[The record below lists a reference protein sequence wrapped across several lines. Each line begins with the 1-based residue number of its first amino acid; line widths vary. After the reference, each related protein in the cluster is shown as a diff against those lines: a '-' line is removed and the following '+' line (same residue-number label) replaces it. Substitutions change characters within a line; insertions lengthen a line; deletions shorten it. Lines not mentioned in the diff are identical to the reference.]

1 MTTKGARRDM
11 RDDDGMRLDVT
22 ALRMAASWLR
32 RRVRASEAF
41 LILLAVVIGG
51 AAGLLSVVQGA
62 IARTIQHLLFALP
75 SGQRLSS
82 TPAIPALALLA
93 LPLGGAILALFSW
106 VVKARA
112 RKMVDAVEANA
123 LHGGRMSWSDS
134 LVISGQTIISNGFGA
149 SVGLEAAYAQ
159 LGGLVSSIAGGWYRR
174 RSYAR
179 RSAIP
184 SRRGVSIFVEKPSR
198 VPATSVGFAR

>member
-1 MTTKGARRDM
+1 MRPDL
-11 RDDDGMRLDVT
+11 RDDGGMTLDVT
-22 ALRMAASWLR
+22 AFRLAAAWLR
-32 RRVRASEAF
+32 RKVRGSEAL

-75 SGQRLSS
+75 SGQRLSA
-82 TPAIPALALLA
+82 TPAIPLPALLA
-93 LPLGGAILALFSW
+93 LPVGGVILALFSHAA
-106 VVKARA
+106 KARA

-159 LGGLVSSIAGGWYRR
+159 AWRRTFGARLHVGRAVQRLFGGPVLSELVVGGLRHW
-174 RSYAR
+174 
-179 RSAIP
+179 
-184 SRRGVSIFVEKPSR
+184 
-198 VPATSVGFAR
+198 PAAVRALMRQTHGQAF